1 MEERRQGIIGLE
13 EKLDKIIRV
22 VTRTEVQVEALMK
35 GTEVQVEALMKADA
49 DNRITSIETGMK
61 WMKGVIIAVPSFGA
75 LIFGAIRLY
84 KLF

>member
-35 GTEVQVEALMKADA
+35 ADA

-61 WMKGVIIAVPSFGA
+61 WMKGIIIAVPSFGA
-75 LIFGAIRLY
+75 LIFGSIRLY